1 MNHIISNVKEG
12 FSKAFSAAKSKLSQ
26 VKSSVSN
33 IHVSNGKSRKAA
45 IPSAGS
51 TRAKITMQR
60 PARHQTR
67 RYTARRVNQK
77 RFTAVVAIAVVAIMV
92 PVMVMAANGDTAQVE
107 PEAPEMVQVAEYN
120 VNAPAEVAAPEA
132 EPVLTDTTQAAV
144 EETTVAA
151 GEEDAAVA
159 GTAEEPTPSPE
170 PTPEPT
176 PQYVMLTEGM
186 NDASV
191 PALQQRLM
199 DLYYM
204 GADETT
210 DYYGPQTA
218 QAIKYFQRKHGL
230 AVDGAA
236 GPETQALLFS
246 DQAKEYS
253 MALGAEGYDVE
264 RMQERL
270 MALGYPIS
278 TTSGYFGEETEKAVK
293 YFQRMNG
300 LTDDGSVGHMT
311 EELIYSGEAEKA
323 LEYEAPKKESG
334 SSSSGNKGNSSS
346 SGGGNKGGG
355 SSGESSSSGSS
366 GGGGGSSYTA
376 NPGSVEAFIDVAL
389 AQVGKG
395 YTLGA
400 KGPDE
405 FDCSG
410 FVYYALKQSGNGIGY
425 MTSGGWASS
434 GYTTVG
440 WDDLQRGD
448 IVCVSGHVAI
458 YLGDGQVVDASS
470 GQDAI
475 VVRNMGSWFQSRFI
489 CGKRPL

>member
-12 FSKAFSAAKSKLSQ
+12 FSKAVSTTKDKLSQ
-26 VKSSVSN
+26 VKGSISN
-33 IHVSNGKSRKAA
+33 IHVSSKRRRGTAMPSRN
-45 IPSAGS
+45 SR
-51 TRAKITMQR
+51 TRITMQR
-60 PARHQTR
+60 PARRATR
-67 RYTARRVNQK
+67 RYTAHRVNRK
-77 RFTAVVAIAVVAIMV
+77 RFTVVVAVAVVAIMV

-107 PEAPEMVQVAEYN
+107 PNVPEMVQVAEYN
-120 VNAPAEVAAPEA
+120 VEAPAETTQAVAAVPE
-132 EPVLTDTTQAAV
+132 LTETTQAAV
-144 EETTVAA
+144 EESTVTSDGAVA
-151 GEEDAAVA
+151 DDAAIA
-159 GTAEEPTPSPE
+159 ETAEEPT

-230 AVDGAA
+230 AIDGAA

-246 DQAKEYS
+246 DQAKEYTMS
-253 MALGAEGYDVE
+253 LGAEGYDVE

-278 TTSGYFGEETEKAVK
+278 SASGYFGEETEKAVQ

-311 EELIYSGEAEKA
+311 EELIYSDEAEKA
-323 LEYEAPKKESG
+323 LEYEAPKKENDSSDSKG

-346 SGGGNKGGG
+346 SGGNKGN
-355 SSGESSSSGSS
+355 SSSGGSGSS
-366 GGGGGSSYTA
+366 SPSYTA
-376 NPGSVEAFIDVAL
+376 DPGSVEAFIDVAM
-389 AQVGKG
+389 AQVGKP
-395 YTLGA
+395 YSLGA
-400 KGPDE
+400 KGPDA

-410 FVYYALKQSGNGIGY
+410 FIYYALKESGNGIGY
-425 MTSGGWASS
+425 MTSSGWANS
-434 GYTTVG
+434 GYTSVG

-458 YLGDGQVVDASS
+458 YLGGGQVIDASS
-470 GQDAI
+470 SQNAI
-475 VVRNMGSWFQSRFI
+475 VVRGLGSWFQSRFI